1 MRTTIF
7 FLFFLGAPINIKAQ
21 VYTFDYY
28 TLYEYT
34 KSENS
39 KEKSFELT
47 YSNSKKSD
55 YHLIVLINSG
65 KVTSNNLV
73 DYSRKISYLFQP
85 VDSIANIPKTAL
97 RYEKSLPF
105 NIKTQKSNVYD
116 ILQMSD
122 TIKITR
128 YRNAKKKNIINE
140 CIITTIPTEITKNSR
155 YNFFPFRNPLLIERI
170 EYDNPDLVQY
180 SYFIENEKKV
190 HFRKLLEIMQT
201 NFKITIPNQDNT
213 KH

>member
-1 MRTTIF
+1 MRTIIF
-7 FLFFLGAPINIKAQ
+7 FLFFLCAPINTKAQ

-47 YSNSKKSD
+47 YSNSKNFD
-55 YHLIVLINSG
+55 YHLIVLVNSG
-65 KVTSNNLV
+65 KVNSNHLI
-73 DYSRKISYLFQP
+73 DYSRKISYLFEP

-105 NIKTQKSNVYD
+105 NIKTQKNNVYD
-116 ILQMSD
+116 ILQKSD

-128 YRNAKKKNIINE
+128 YRNTKKKKIINE
-140 CIITTIPTEITKNSR
+140 CIVTTIPTEITKNSR
-155 YNFFPFRNPLLIERI
+155 YNFFPFRNPLLIERF